1 MVSRSR
7 LNTPATPSPQAGPDP
22 SYVRLSCKCRRSLG
36 GKQVEYVDHEGGV
49 HQKPEDHAR
58 QPPAAKLDG
67 IRQEPAVEQDEQ
79 RRVEEHHEPAPRRG
93 EDQQYER
100 LDARPDDYRAPDAHD
115 PHDRDVDLALAPEL
129 ACLEEG
135 HLQRVGRE
143 PADPVHDTYVGGE
156 ENREAGKVEEIL
168 KPGSQLLGE
177 GLGLR
182 LEEGDAT
189 SLRLRDLHVP
199 SQGRVEEHREADE
212 RRESYDVEGYDL
224 LLVGNRPPFPPA
236 AHVLF
241 VRLELVAERWPC
253 FLLASDRGDDL
264 GHEYPHPQ
272 PLVADVVAL
281 HEVVAA
287 TGPGEDHTREYRRG
301 PDHSEIRR
309 QIRQALWGLGDDARP
324 GGEVGGDDYGHNQ
337 EEHDDRNQYQ
347 LGPLEEGEDHGGEGN
362 READGEQEYSGDDGD
377 GTIAQAE
384 EVAKHRGCAGSP
396 ARDGVR

>member
-7 LNTPATPSPQAGPDP
+7 LNTPATPSPQTGSDP
-22 SYVRLSCKCRRSLG
+22 SYVRLSCKYRRSLG
-36 GKQVEYVDHEGGV
+36 EQQVEYVDHEGGV
-49 HQKPEDHAR
+49 QQKRQDHAHKA
-58 QPPAAKLDG
+58 PAVNLDG
-67 IRQEPAVEQDEQ
+67 VRQEPAVEQDEQ
-79 RRVEEHHEPAPRRG
+79 RRVEEHHEPATRGG
-93 EDQQYER
+93 EDQKYKR
-100 LDARPDDYRAPDAHD
+100 LGARPDDYRAPDGHD

-281 HEVVAA
+281 HEVVAT
-287 TGPGEDHTREYRRG
+287 TGPGEDYRPEYRRG
-301 PDHSEIRR
+301 PDLLEIAGQVRH
-309 QIRQALWGLGDDARP
+309 ALWGLRDDPRP
-324 GGEVGGDDYGHNQ
+324 SGEIGGDGYGHQQ
-337 EEHDDRNQYQ
+337 EGH
-347 LGPLEEGEDHGGEGN
+347 
-362 READGEQEYSGDDGD
+362 DDGD
-377 GTIAQAE
+377 Q
-384 EVAKHRGCAGSP
+384 H
-396 ARDGVR
+396 